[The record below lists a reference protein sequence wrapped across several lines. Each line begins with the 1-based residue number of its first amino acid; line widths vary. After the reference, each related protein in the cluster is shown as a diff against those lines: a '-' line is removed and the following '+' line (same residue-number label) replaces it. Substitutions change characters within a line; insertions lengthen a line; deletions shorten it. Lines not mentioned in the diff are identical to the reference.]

1 MLKKFPTILFL
12 ILAFLSLNAFAQR
25 KVALGDWPDQRGPNR
40 DGVSQEK
47 GLPEKWSLAGE
58 NLLWRVP
65 YGGRSAPVIMGN
77 HLYVQNPSGRGAEE
91 QERVMCL
98 DPETGKVIWEYKF
111 NVFQSDAPAHRVGW
125 ASPAVDPETGNV
137 YAFGVGATVL
147 ALSKD
152 GKKLWDRSVGEEFG
166 AFTTHGGRT
175 MSPLIDGDLVIV
187 SSPISSWGA
196 MANRSHRF
204 IAMNKRT
211 GEIVWTS
218 TPGGRP
224 YDTAYGAPI
233 IATIGGQRLLICG
246 IGDGGV
252 YAMKPQTGEKV
263 WGIVIAKRGINTGVA
278 VMGNTVIISHG
289 DENLDSNEMGMVAAI
304 DGSQK
309 GEIKTFKWKAEGFL
323 GGFSS
328 PIVDGDRVYQ
338 IENGS
343 KMIAFDV
350 VTGKEL
356 WKQQLG
362 TVQKA
367 PPVLAD
373 GKLYVGTESGKF
385 FILRPHSDHAEILS
399 EVEMPI
405 SKYSCCSS
413 EGTPEQLLGG
423 AAVSHGRVFFVS
435 SDAVYA
441 IGPKKAVA
449 LKGYAVDEPA
459 EKGEGAPAFLQV
471 EPTELVLK
479 PGQTVKLHAR
489 LFDDKG
495 RFVREDTAATWS
507 LTGLK
512 GSVTGG
518 SYTVSND
525 PTQEGLIVATSGT
538 LKGEARAR
546 VVHPL
551 PWTET
556 FDEIPDG
563 GVPPGWVNATAGKFK
578 VVALDGQ
585 KVLEKSPDETLFS
598 RIRMFIG
605 PTDWSNYTFQGDV
618 RVNMKRRQM
627 GDVGVTAQRYSLV
640 LYGNEQKLKIEPWEP
655 EVQRSVSVPFE
666 WKPDAWYT
674 LKLRVENMPDGKVQ
688 VRGKAWPQGQPEPA
702 NWMIEKIDPI
712 GNREGAP
719 GIFAV
724 AQFGLYL
731 DNLKLTAN

>member
-1 MLKKFPTILFL
+1 MLKKFPIILL
-12 ILAFLSLNAFAQR
+12 ISLTAIAQR
-25 KVALGDWPDQRGPNR
+25 KVALGDWPEQRGPNR
-40 DGVSQEK
+40 DGISQEK
-47 GLPEKWSLAGE
+47 NLPDKWSLAGE

-98 DPETGKVIWEYKF
+98 DPDTGKVIWEYKF

-187 SSPISSWGA
+187 SSPISSWGT
-196 MANRSHRF
+196 MSNRAHRF
-204 IAMNKRT
+204 IAMNKKT
-211 GEIVWTS
+211 GEIVWVS
-218 TPGGRP
+218 NPGGRP
-224 YDTAYGAPI
+224 YDTAYGAPL

-252 YAMKPQTGEKV
+252 YAIKPQTGEKV

-309 GEIKTFKWKAEGFL
+309 GEIKTFKWKFEGFL

-343 KMIAFDV
+343 RMVAFDV
-350 VTGKEL
+350 VTGKQL

-373 GKLYVGTESGKF
+373 GKIYVGTESGKF
-385 FILRPHSDHAEILS
+385 FILKPHQDRAEILS
-399 EVEMPI
+399 DVEMPI

-423 AAVSHGRVFFVS
+423 AAVSHGRIFFAS

-441 IGPKKAVA
+441 IGPKQAVA
-449 LKGYAVDEPA
+449 LKGFAVDEPV
-459 EKGEGAPAFLQV
+459 EKGEGAATYLQV

-495 RFVREDTAATWS
+495 RFLREDAAAAWS

-512 GSVTGG
+512 GTVTGG

-525 PTQEGLIVATSGT
+525 PTQEGSIVATSGA

-546 VVHPL
+546 VIHPL

-556 FDEIPDG
+556 FDEIPEG
-563 GVPPGWVNATAGKFK
+563 KVPAGWVNATAGKFS
-578 VVALDGQ
+578 VVMLDGQ
-585 KVLEKSPDETLFS
+585 KVLQKAPDETLFS

-605 PTDWSNYTFQGDV
+605 PTDWSNYTFEGDV

-627 GDVGVTAQRYSLV
+627 GDIGLTAQRYTLA

-655 EVQRSVSVPFE
+655 EVQRTVAVPFE

-674 LKLRVENMPDGKVQ
+674 LKLRVENMPDGKVR
-688 VRGKAWPQGQPEPA
+688 VRGKAWARGEAEPA
-702 NWMIEKIDPI
+702 AWMIEKIDPI
-712 GNREGAP
+712 GNKEGAP
-719 GIFAV
+719 GIFA
-724 AQFGLYL
+724 AAPFGLYL

>member
-1 MLKKFPTILFL
+1 MLKKLPLVLFL
-12 ILAFLSLNAFAQR
+12 SVIAFAQR
-25 KVALGDWPDQRGPNR
+25 KIALGDWPDQRGPNR

-47 GLPEKWSLAGE
+47 NLPEKWSLAGE

-65 YGGRSAPVIMGN
+65 FGGRSAPVIMGN
-77 HLYVQNPSGRGAEE
+77 HLYVENPSGRGADE
-91 QERVMCL
+91 QERIMCL
-98 DPETGKVIWEYKF
+98 DPDTGKTIWEYKF
-111 NVFQSDAPAHRVGW
+111 NLFQSDAPAHRVAW

-137 YAFGVGATVL
+137 YAFTIAATVL

-152 GKKLWDRSVGEEFG
+152 GKLLWNRSVGEEFG

-175 MSPLIDGDLVIV
+175 TSPIIDGDLVIV
-187 SSPISSWGA
+187 SSPISTWGA
-196 MANRSHRF
+196 MANRSQRF

-211 GEIVWTS
+211 GEIVWVS

-224 YDTAYGAPI
+224 YDTAYAAPM

-246 IGDGGV
+246 LGDGGV

-263 WGIVIAKRGINTGVA
+263 WGIVLAKRGINTGVA
-278 VMGNTVIISHG
+278 VMGNTVIVSHG
-289 DENLDSNEMGMVAAI
+289 DENLDSTEMGMIAAI

-309 GEIKTFKWKAEGFL
+309 GEIKSFKWKVEGFL

-328 PIVDGDRVYQ
+328 PLVDGDRVYQ

-373 GKLYVGTESGKF
+373 GKIYVGTEAGKF
-385 FILRPHSDHAEILS
+385 FILRPHADRAEVLS
-399 EVEMPI
+399 EVQMPD
-405 SKYSCCSS
+405 SKFSCCSA
-413 EGTPEQLLGG
+413 EQGPEQILAG

-441 IGPKKAVA
+441 IGPKRPAA
-449 LKGYAVDEPA
+449 LTGYAIDEPA
-459 EKGEGAPAFLQV
+459 EKGDGAPASLQV

-495 RFVREDTAATWS
+495 RFLREDTSATWS

-512 GSVTGG
+512 GTVTGG

-525 PTQEGLIVATSGT
+525 PTQEGLISATSGA

-546 VVHPL
+546 VIHPL

-556 FDEIPDG
+556 FDEIPEG
-563 GVPPGWVNATAGKFK
+563 KVPAGWVNATAGKFK
-578 VVALDGQ
+578 VTALDGQ

-605 PTDWSNYTFQGDV
+605 PTDWSNYTFEGDV

-627 GDVGVTAQRYSLV
+627 GDIGITAQRYTLA

-655 EVQRSVSVPFE
+655 EIQRSVTVPFE

-674 LKLRVENMPDGKVQ
+674 LKLRVENMPDGKVR
-688 VRGKAWPQGQPEPA
+688 VRGKAWPKGDAEPA
-702 NWMIEKIDPI
+702 AWMIEKIDPI
-712 GNREGAP
+712 GNKEGAP
-719 GIFAV
+719 GIFA
-724 AQFGLYL
+724 AAPFGLYL

>member
-1 MLKKFPTILFL
+1 MLKRFAIILL
-12 ILAFLSLNAFAQR
+12 ISVSALAQR
-25 KVALGDWPDQRGPNR
+25 RVALGDWPDQRGPNR

-47 GLPEKWSLAGE
+47 NLPEKWSLAGD

-98 DPETGKVIWEYKF
+98 DPDTGKVIWEYKF

-137 YAFGVGATVL
+137 YAFGVAATVV

-187 SSPISSWGA
+187 SSPISTWGA
-196 MANRSHRF
+196 MANRSQRF

-211 GEIVWTS
+211 GEIVWVA

-224 YDTAYGAPI
+224 YDTAYGAPM
-233 IATIGGQRLLICG
+233 IATIAGQRLLICG

-278 VMGNTVIISHG
+278 VMGNNVIISHG
-289 DENLDSNEMGMVAAI
+289 DENLDTNDMGMVAAI

-309 GEIKTFKWKAEGFL
+309 GEIKTFKWKFEGFL

-343 KMIAFDV
+343 RMVAFDV
-350 VTGKEL
+350 VTGKQL

-373 GKLYVGTESGKF
+373 GKIYVGTESGKF
-385 FILRPHSDHAEILS
+385 FILKPHQDRAEILS

-423 AAVSHGRVFFVS
+423 AAVSHGRIFFAS

-449 LKGYAVDEPA
+449 LKGYAIDEPA
-459 EKGEGAPAFLQV
+459 EKGEGAPAYLQV

-495 RFVREDTAATWS
+495 RFLREDTSAVWS
-507 LTGLK
+507 LKGLK
-512 GSVTGG
+512 GNVTDG
-518 SYTVSND
+518 SYTVSSD
-525 PTQEGLIVATSGT
+525 PTQEGLIMASSGA

-546 VVHPL
+546 VIHPL

-556 FDEIPDG
+556 FDELPDG
-563 GVPPGWVNATAGKFK
+563 AVPAGWVNATAGKFK
-578 VVALDGQ
+578 VAALNDQ
-585 KVLEKSPDETLFS
+585 KVLEKAPDETLFS

-605 PTDWSNYTFQGDV
+605 PTDWSNYTFEGDV

-627 GDVGVTAQRYSLV
+627 GDVGLTAQRYTLA

-655 EVQRSVSVPFE
+655 EVQRTVAVPFE
-666 WKPDAWYT
+666 WKADAWYR
-674 LKLRVENMPDGKVQ
+674 LKIRVENMPDGKVR
-688 VRGKAWPQGQPEPA
+688 VRGKAWPAGEPEPPA
-702 NWMIEKIDPI
+702 WMIEKIDPI
-712 GNREGAP
+712 GNKEGAP
-719 GIFAV
+719 GIFA
-724 AQFGLYL
+724 AAPFGLYL

>member
-1 MLKKFPTILFL
+1 
-12 ILAFLSLNAFAQR
+12 
-25 KVALGDWPDQRGPNR
+25 
-40 DGVSQEK
+40 
-47 GLPEKWSLAGE
+47 
-58 NLLWRVP
+58 VP
-65 YGGRSAPVIMGN
+65 YGGRSAPVIVGN
-77 HLYVQNPSGRGAEE
+77 HLYVQNPSGRGADE

-98 DPETGKVIWEYKF
+98 DPDTGKVLWEYKF

-137 YAFGVGATVL
+137 YAFGVGATVI
-147 ALSKD
+147 ALTKD
-152 GKKLWDRSVGEEFG
+152 GKKIWDRSVGEEFG

-175 MSPLIDGDLVIV
+175 MSPLIDGDLVII
-187 SSPISSWGA
+187 SSPISSWGT
-196 MANRSHRF
+196 MSNRSHRF
-204 IAMNKRT
+204 IAMNKKT
-211 GEIVWTS
+211 GEIVWTA

-224 YDTAYGAPI
+224 YDTAYGAPM
-233 IATIGGQRLLICG
+233 IATIAGQRLLICG

-309 GEIKTFKWKAEGFL
+309 GDIKAFKWKAEGFL

-350 VTGKEL
+350 TTGKEL

-385 FILRPHSDHAEILS
+385 FILKPHQDRAEILS
-399 EVEMPI
+399 EVEMPV

-435 SDAVYA
+435 SDAIYA
-441 IGPKKAVA
+441 IGPKKAVP
-449 LKGYAVDEPA
+449 LKGYAIDEPA
-459 EKGEGAPAFLQV
+459 EKGEGAPAYVQV
-471 EPTELVLK
+471 EPTELILK

-495 RFVREDTAATWS
+495 RFLREDTSATWA

-512 GSVTGG
+512 GTVTGG

-525 PTQEGLIVATSGT
+525 PTQEGLIVAISGA
-538 LKGEARAR
+538 LKGNARAR
-546 VVHPL
+546 VIHPL

-563 GVPPGWVNATAGKFK
+563 GVPAGWINATAGKFK
-578 VVALDGQ
+578 VVVLDGQ
-585 KVLEKSPDETLFS
+585 KVFEKAPDETLFS

-627 GDVGVTAQRYSLV
+627 GDIGLTAQRYTLA

-655 EVQRSVSVPFE
+655 EVQRTTTVPFE

-674 LKLRVENMPDGKVQ
+674 LKIRVENMPDGKVR

-702 NWMIEKIDPI
+702 EWMIEKIDPI
-712 GNREGAP
+712 GNKEGAP
-719 GIFAV
+719 GVFA
-724 AQFGLYL
+724 AAPFGLYL

>member
-1 MLKKFPTILFL
+1 MSKTFLLVLFL
-12 ILAFLSLNAFAQR
+12 SVTAIAQR
-25 KVALGDWPDQRGPNR
+25 RVALGDWPDQRGPNR
-40 DGVSQEK
+40 DGVSLEK
-47 GLPEKWSLAGE
+47 NLPEKWSLSGE

-77 HLYVQNPSGRGAEE
+77 HLYVQNPSGRGADE

-98 DPETGKVIWEYKF
+98 DPDTGKVIWQYKF
-111 NVFQSDAPAHRVGW
+111 NVFQSDVPAHRVGW
-125 ASPAVDPETGNV
+125 ASPAVDSETGNV
-137 YAFGVGATVL
+137 YAFGGGATVL

-187 SSPISSWGA
+187 SSPISSWGT
-196 MANRSHRF
+196 MANRAHRF

-211 GEIVWTS
+211 GDIVWVAN
-218 TPGGRP
+218 PGGRP
-224 YDTAYGAPI
+224 YDTAYGAPL

-278 VMGNTVIISHG
+278 VMGNNVIISHG
-289 DENLDSNEMGMVAAI
+289 DENLDSTDMGMVAAI

-309 GEIKTFKWKAEGFL
+309 GDIKTFKWKAEGIL

-350 VTGKEL
+350 VTGKQL

-385 FILRPHSDHAEILS
+385 FIIRPHSDHAEILS

-405 SKYSCCSS
+405 STDSCCSA
-413 EGTPEQLLGG
+413 EREPEQVLAG
-423 AAVSHGRVFFVS
+423 AAISHGRVFFVS

-441 IGPKKAVA
+441 IGPKKTAA
-449 LKGYAVDEPA
+449 LKGYAVDDPA
-459 EKGEGAPAFLQV
+459 EKGEGAAAYLQV

-479 PGQTVKLHAR
+479 PGQVVKLHAR
-489 LFDDKG
+489 FFDDKG
-495 RFVREDTAATWS
+495 RFLREDATASWS

-512 GSVTGG
+512 GTVTGG
-518 SYTVSND
+518 SYTVSSD
-525 PTQEGLIVATSGT
+525 PTQEGLIVATSGA
-538 LKGEARAR
+538 LKGESRAR

-556 FDEIPDG
+556 FDELPEG
-563 GVPPGWVNATAGKFK
+563 SVPAGWVNAIAGKFK
-578 VVALDGQ
+578 VTSLDGQ
-585 KVLEKSPDETLFS
+585 KVLEKAPDETLFS

-627 GDVGVTAQRYSLV
+627 GDIGLTAQRYTLA

-655 EVQRSVSVPFE
+655 EVQRTVAVPFE
-666 WKPDAWYT
+666 WKQDAWYT
-674 LKLRVENMPDGKVQ
+674 LKLRVENMPDGKVKIQ
-688 VRGKAWPQGQPEPA
+688 GKAWAKGDPEPA
-702 NWMIEKIDPI
+702 AWMIEKLDSI
-712 GNREGAP
+712 GNKEGAP
-719 GIFAV
+719 GIFA
-724 AQFGLYL
+724 AAPYGLYL

>member
-1 MLKKFPTILFL
+1 MLKKFPIILFL
-12 ILAFLSLNAFAQR
+12 SVFAFAQR

-47 GLPEKWSLAGE
+47 GLPEKWSLQGE

-98 DPETGKVIWEYKF
+98 DPDTGKVIWEYKF

-137 YAFGVGATVL
+137 YAFGVAATVV

-187 SSPISSWGA
+187 SSPISSWGT
-196 MANRSHRF
+196 MANRAHRF

-211 GEIVWTS
+211 GEIVWVAN
-218 TPGGRP
+218 PGGRP
-224 YDTAYGAPI
+224 YDTAYGAPM

-309 GEIKTFKWKAEGFL
+309 GDIKTFKWKAEGFL

-373 GKLYVGTESGKF
+373 GKIYVGTESGKF
-385 FILRPHSDHAEILS
+385 FILRPHADRAEVLS

-423 AAVSHGRVFFVS
+423 VAVSHGRIFFAS

-441 IGPKKAVA
+441 VGPKKAVA
-449 LKGYAVDEPA
+449 LKGYAIDEPA
-459 EKGEGAPAFLQV
+459 EKGEGAPAYLQV

-479 PGQTVKLHAR
+479 PGETVKLHAR

-495 RFVREDTAATWS
+495 RFLREDTSATWS

-512 GSVTGG
+512 GTVTGG

-525 PTQEGLIVATSGT
+525 PTQEGLIVATSGS
-538 LKGEARAR
+538 LKGESRAR
-546 VVHPL
+546 VIHPL

-556 FDEIPDG
+556 FDELPDG
-563 GVPPGWVNATAGKFK
+563 AVPAGWVNATAGKFK
-578 VVALDGQ
+578 TVSLEGQ
-585 KVLEKSPDETLFS
+585 KVLEKAPDETLFS

-605 PTDWSNYTFQGDV
+605 PTDWSNYTMEGDV
-618 RVNMKRRQM
+618 RVNQKRRQM
-627 GDVGVTAQRYSLV
+627 GDIGVTAQRYTLS

-655 EVQRSVSVPFE
+655 EIQRTVSVPFE
-666 WKPDAWYT
+666 WKPDTWYT
-674 LKLRVENMPDGKVQ
+674 LKLRVENMPGGKVSVQ
-688 VRGKAWPQGQPEPA
+688 GKAWPKGQPEPA
-702 NWMIEKIDPI
+702 AWMIEKIDPI

-719 GIFAV
+719 GIFAT
-724 AQFGLYL
+724 APFGLYL